1 MLEYQIQIK
10 KQENLRSSCNI
21 GRRLY
26 LQTHVGTALTAI
38 ESDKMQYDKNIKEIL
53 ADVQV
58 LARIIKYTVKEV
70 QELSI
75 EDIMQCID
83 TQSIE
88 IGAAPI
94 EPGLTNFKKLETLQ
108 TEDYIPNEGYIT
120 FDIRVSFVYQKK
132 QMKLIINIEAQKSTD
147 VHKLQYHLEN
157 RMIYYLSRLISSQ
170 KQTEFFHSDY
180 DDIRKVYSIWI
191 CMDAKED
198 EDSIDKVELK
208 PTNLYGKAFRFEE
221 LDKLCGII
229 IRIRR
234 DRGLKESKN
243 KLIAMLE
250 DILAKENSTVK
261 KNRLEMKYGLKMT
274 SEMQRR
280 IDGMCNLSD
289 AILEQGLERGI
300 ATVIL
305 RMLQNGKAPEEI
317 AELTGYDISYIRQIH
332 HQNTIEAK

>member
-1 MLEYQIQIK
+1 MLKYQIQIK
-10 KQENLRSSCNI
+10 KQENLRISCNI

-38 ESDKMQYDKNIKEIL
+38 ESEKMQYDKNIKEIL

-75 EDIMQCID
+75 EDIMRCID

-94 EPGLTNFKKLETLQ
+94 EPGLTNFKKIETIQ
-108 TEDYIPNEGYIT
+108 AEDYIPNEGYIT

-229 IRIRR
+229 IRI
-234 DRGLKESKN
+234 
-243 KLIAMLE
+243 
-250 DILAKENSTVK
+250 
-261 KNRLEMKYGLKMT
+261 
-274 SEMQRR
+274 
-280 IDGMCNLSD
+280 
-289 AILEQGLERGI
+289 
-300 ATVIL
+300 
-305 RMLQNGKAPEEI
+305 
-317 AELTGYDISYIRQIH
+317 
-332 HQNTIEAK
+332 